1 MTLDD
6 LIQDL
11 QTAKAIAIENKNP
24 NALVS
29 ATLAQAKLLG
39 LDKPAPAENKKAV
52 ESLAETRAVEILA
65 EMMREIEQG

>member
-39 LDKPAPAENKKAV
+39 LDKPAPTENKKAV
-52 ESLAETRAVEILA
+52 ESLAEVRAVEILA